1 MSVPD
6 ITNAK
11 QWHSAGRSKRRRRKC
26 KTVEYISYCLKSNP
40 FPLIMDSEDAD
51 RAFCHD
57 YVRMNAEGH
66 AAKASVSSFIRGD
79 RRSPKTWTAL
89 PIPPCSTN
97 GVKSKDA
104 GAIASSEAM
113 FSFIHDNH
121 SS

>member
-40 FPLIMDSEDAD
+40 FPRIMDSEDAD

-66 AAKASVSSFIRGD
+66 AAKASSSSYARQSFSVVHWRGG
-79 RRSPKTWTAL
+79 RSMAL
-89 PIPPCSTN
+89 
-97 GVKSKDA
+97 
-104 GAIASSEAM
+104 ASSLT
-113 FSFIHDNH
+113 SGNV
-121 SS
+121 SRSR